1 MSYIYSIYIE
11 NEKNDILPNSK
22 TNEHLSSSFCLL
34 FQTGKGKTK
43 KRKGKELGKKKKDA
57 KNWKK
62 RCKEK
67 GMTKKINLSTIY
79 GTNSTA
85 NPQERKK
92 NCNQKKKKR
101 KKKKKDLNASFNQIF
116 CLNLQMKKVFC

>member
-1 MSYIYSIYIE
+1 MSNIYSIYIYIE
-11 NEKNDILPNSK
+11 NEKNDILPNLK

-43 KRKGKELGKKKKDA
+43 KRKGKELEKKKKRC
-57 KNWKK
+57 KELEK

-85 NPQERKK
+85 NPQE
-92 NCNQKKKKR
+92 KKR
-101 KKKKKDLNASFNQIF
+101 IAIKRKRKGKKQI
-116 CLNLQMKKVFC
+116 